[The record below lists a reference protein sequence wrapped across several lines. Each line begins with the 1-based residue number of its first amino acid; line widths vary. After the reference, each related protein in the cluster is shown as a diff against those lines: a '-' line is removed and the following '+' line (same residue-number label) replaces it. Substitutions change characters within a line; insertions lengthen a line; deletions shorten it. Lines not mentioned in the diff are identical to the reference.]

1 MSCNLQ
7 PQSETEAQPVAQPA
21 GSARKPIRPI
31 RVVAMMEATSV
42 TGPAKNV
49 IELATRTV
57 KGQADRLELSVIAF
71 TRGNQHHNHFISA
84 ARAAGMIVDV
94 IHERFAFDRNIIPQ
108 LRAIV
113 DARQPEVI
121 HTHAVKSHF
130 LVWLT
135 RLHRR
140 YRWIAFHRGYTREN
154 LKVRGYNQLDRLC
167 LSKADQV
174 VTVCEAFAR
183 DLRRMGVHR
192 DKIIVRH
199 NMVPRFT
206 PCSAEE
212 SEEVRKA
219 WAVPPD
225 AHLLLSVGRLSPE
238 KGHLDLIDAINEL
251 RDMPVSRRFHLLIVG
266 SGSEQSAIQQK
277 IEHLRLGGLVT
288 LAGQQHDM
296 RPYYTAADIVVLPS
310 HSEGSPNVLLEAMAA
325 GIPAVATSVGGIP
338 EIATNEQ
345 TALLVE
351 GKNPPVMAKA
361 ILRLLEDERLR
372 QQLGA
377 SAAKSALG
385 YDPEH
390 YCHSMTDIHCDLLQN
405 GR

>member
-7 PQSETEAQPVAQPA
+7 PQSEIEAQPVAQPV
-21 GSARKPIRPI
+21 GSGRKPVRPI

-49 IELATRTV
+49 IELATRAV

-84 ARAAGMIVDV
+84 ARAAGVIVDV
-94 IHERFAFDRNIIPQ
+94 IHERFAFDREIIPQ

-121 HTHAVKSHF
+121 DTHAVKSHF

-277 IEHLRLGGLVT
+277 IEHLRLCGLVT
-288 LAGQQHDM
+288 LAGQQHDI
-296 RPYYTAADIVVLPS
+296 RPYYSAADIVVLPS

-325 GIPAVATSVGGIP
+325 AIPVVATNVGGIP

-351 GKNPPVMAKA
+351 GKNPPAMAKA

-372 QQLGA
+372 QQLGT
-377 SAAKSALG
+377 SAAKSALR

-390 YCHSMTDIHCDLLQN
+390 YCHSMTDIHCGLLRN
-405 GR
+405 RR